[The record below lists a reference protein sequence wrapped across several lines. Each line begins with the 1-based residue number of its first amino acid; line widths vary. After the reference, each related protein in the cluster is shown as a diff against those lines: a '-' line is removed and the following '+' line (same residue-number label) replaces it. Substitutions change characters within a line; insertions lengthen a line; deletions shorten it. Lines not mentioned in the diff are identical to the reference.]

1 MTFEEALPILK
12 DGGIIARNAWDSH
25 TVIIKQNNNVVY
37 PDIFPK
43 MTSLPEEAKALF
55 RERNMEQIK
64 YTNQVIILNT
74 HTGVAKNYIPDW
86 EDLFATDW
94 NHIILRDYDRRFY
107 H

>member
-43 MTSLPEEAKALF
+43 MTSLPEEAKAL
-55 RERNMEQIK
+55 
-64 YTNQVIILNT
+64 
-74 HTGVAKNYIPDW
+74 TGVAKNYIPDW

-94 NHIILRDYDRRFY
+94 NHILLKDYDRRFY